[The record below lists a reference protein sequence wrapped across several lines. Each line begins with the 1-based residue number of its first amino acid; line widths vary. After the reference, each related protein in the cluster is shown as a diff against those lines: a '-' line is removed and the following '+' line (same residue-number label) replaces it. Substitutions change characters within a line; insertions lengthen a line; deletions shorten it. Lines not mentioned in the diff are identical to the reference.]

1 MGYASITRPVDNRAV
16 LGDGVRSGD
25 RGLTVHVRKTGA
37 AEARLGLVVKASTAV
52 TRNRVKRRLR
62 AAAREAG
69 LATGSDVVIRA
80 DERAAGK
87 DFQEMVATI
96 RGAIE
101 GAGG

>member
-1 MGYASITRPVDNRAV
+1 MGYASITRPVDFRAV

-25 RGLTVHVRKTGA
+25 RGLTVHVRRTG

-101 GAGG
+101 GAGE